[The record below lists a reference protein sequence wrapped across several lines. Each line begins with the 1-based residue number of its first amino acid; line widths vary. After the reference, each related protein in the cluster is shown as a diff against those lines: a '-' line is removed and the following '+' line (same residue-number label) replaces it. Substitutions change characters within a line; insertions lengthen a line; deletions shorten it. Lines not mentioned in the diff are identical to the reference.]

1 MNKVEKIFICWGII
15 VAVGPIL
22 LALVIGTM
30 SDNVQDVD
38 FSSLIFVL
46 ILEVPANVLIYVGIP
61 YARCLLSISS
71 FCSLQC
77 ASSMLP

>member
-61 YARCLLSISS
+61 YAITSVIIRIIRKIS
-71 FCSLQC
+71 LKK
-77 ASSMLP
+77 

>member
-15 VAVGPIL
+15 VAAGPIL

-61 YARCLLSISS
+61 YAITSVIIRIIRKIS
-71 FCSLQC
+71 LKK
-77 ASSMLP
+77 